1 MADIEKLKPGEI
13 LADASVADFI
23 SRLGLG
29 IAEAQRALDEN
40 SIAQLG
46 EFVQP
51 REGLGGRTL
60 LDLGL
65 MPAFYHYQHA
75 DLSCALQLS
84 MRVAKDEGFGFSIN
98 GNFNNN
104 SSSNG
109 SSDNSSSES
118 ESGSSSSHN
127 TRSAALNIKT
137 STTGALTVN
146 GQNLT
151 LAGSNPQDRIRQLG
165 QALRGNAATGV
176 SRVAV
181 TPPTQAVNPTVE
193 PPHEQVVASANAV
206 AFMAGGAQHGVIE
219 VEAVPAAPEEFQ
231 LKAGLV
237 VTTAVMPSLDAY
249 AADIATKIQA
259 LGYRAVVARGG
270 EILSHINFDLD
281 SSFIRDQPDAARL
294 RRVARLLKA
303 SGLSVR
309 VLGYTDRSGPS
320 SYNVGLGNR
329 RVAATIA
336 YLQAQGVSAAQ
347 LQAVTSTGEQRW
359 AQEGAA
365 DGQQN
370 EAHRLVEMI
379 LVDTPKRFVF
389 IDGDDS
395 HTLKPVLPDHTAG
408 PTPGNGWVYVSDP
421 AAVNLS
427 AGGRKVVIRGVDFPL
442 SGAAI
447 DGLATHSGEAYA
459 RHLALDVNAHPTVQV
474 KAWATGHVC
483 NLALAGD
490 NFALELVS
498 TEDREIS
505 MSSTEDVTVTRQFS
519 RSTTTHTT
527 SQNTGNRTIAV
538 GASLDYRSSRQFEQ
552 SVTGNSSITARLV
565 SIPAPPEFLA
575 LVKDFL
581 KE

>member
-98 GNFNNN
+98 GNFGDN
-104 SSSNG
+104 SSNNG
-109 SSDNSSSES
+109 SSDNTSAES
-118 ESGSSSSHN
+118 ESGSSSSRN
-127 TRSAALNIKT
+127 TRSAALSIKT

-151 LAGSNPQDRIRQLG
+151 LAGTNPQDRIRQLS

-193 PPHEQVVASANAV
+193 PPHEQVVASPNAV
-206 AFMAGGAQHGVIE
+206 AFMAGGAQQGAIE
-219 VEAVPAAPEEFQ
+219 VEALPAAPEEFQ
-231 LKAGLV
+231 LKAGVV
-237 VTTAVMPSLDAY
+237 VTSAVMPTLDAY
-249 AADIATKIQA
+249 AADIATKIHA
-259 LGYRAVVARGG
+259 LGYNAFVTQAGQV
-270 EILSHINFDLD
+270 LSGIKFDLD

-294 RRVARLLKA
+294 RRVARFLKA

-309 VLGYTDRSGPS
+309 VRGYTDRSGPS

-359 AQEGAA
+359 AQEGAP

-370 EAHRLVEMI
+370 EAHRLVE
-379 LVDTPKRFVF
+379 LVFVDNPKRYVFV
-389 IDGDDS
+389 DGDDS

-421 AAVNLS
+421 AVVNLS

-498 TEDREIS
+498 TEDREITL
-505 MSSTEDVTVTRQFS
+505 SSTEDVTVTRQFS

-552 SVTGNSSITARLV
+552 SVTGNSAISARLV

>member
-84 MRVAKDEGFGFSIN
+84 MRVAKDEGFGLNIN
-98 GNFNNN
+98 GNFNNS
-104 SSSNG
+104 SSSNN
-109 SSDNSSSES
+109 SSDNTSAES
-118 ESGSSSSHN
+118 ASGSNSSHN

-151 LAGSNPQDRIRQLG
+151 LAGTNPQDRIRQLA
-165 QALRGNAATGV
+165 QALRGNAASGV

-193 PPHEQVVASANAV
+193 PPHEQIVASANAV
-206 AFMAGGAQHGVIE
+206 AFMAGGAQQGAIE

-237 VTTAVMPSLDAY
+237 VTSAVMPTLDAY

-259 LGYRAVVARGG
+259 LGYNAFVTQAGQV
-270 EILSHINFDLD
+270 LSRINFDFD
-281 SSFIRDQPDAARL
+281 SALIRDQPDAARL

-359 AQEGAA
+359 AQEGAP
-365 DGQQN
+365 DGQQS
-370 EAHRLVEMI
+370 EAHRLVEMV
-379 LVDTPKRFVF
+379 LVDNPKRYVFV
-389 IDGDDS
+389 DGDDS
-395 HTLKPVLPDHTAG
+395 HTLKPVLPDHTGG

-459 RHLALDVNAHPTVQV
+459 RHLAQDVNAHPTVQV

-498 TEDREIS
+498 TEDREIALS
-505 MSSTEDVTVTRQFS
+505 ATEDVTVTRQFS

-552 SVTGNSSITARLV
+552 SVTGNSAISARLV

>member
-75 DLSCALQLS
+75 DLSCSLQLS

-98 GNFNNN
+98 GNFGDN

-127 TRSAALNIKT
+127 TRSAALTIKT

-146 GQNLT
+146 GQSLALT
-151 LAGSNPQDRIRQLG
+151 GSNPQERIRQLA
-165 QALRGNAATGV
+165 QSLRGNAATGV

-193 PPHEQVVASANAV
+193 PPHEQIVASPNAV
-206 AFMAGGAQHGVIE
+206 AFMAGGAQQGVIE

-231 LKAGLV
+231 LKAGVV
-237 VTTAVMPSLDAY
+237 VTSAVMPTVDAY
-249 AADIATKIQA
+249 AADIATKIVA
-259 LGYRAVVARGG
+259 LGYNAFVSHTGTVVSR
-270 EILSHINFDLD
+270 INFDLD
-281 SSFIRDQPDAARL
+281 SALIRDQPDAARL
-294 RRVARLLKA
+294 RRVARLLRA
-303 SGLSVR
+303 SGLAVR

-320 SYNVGLGNR
+320 GYNVGLGNR

-359 AQEGAA
+359 AQEGAP

-370 EAHRLVEMI
+370 EAHRLVE
-379 LVDTPKRFVF
+379 LVLIEHAKRYVFV
-389 IDGDDS
+389 DGDES

-483 NLALAGD
+483 HLALAGD

-498 TEDREIS
+498 TEDREITL
-505 MSSTEDVTVTRQFS
+505 SSTEDVTVTRQFS
-519 RSTTTHTT
+519 RSSSSHTT

-538 GASLDYRSSRQFEQ
+538 GASLDYRNSRQFEQ
-552 SVTGNSSITARLV
+552 SVTGNSAISARLV
-565 SIPAPPEFLA
+565 AIPAPPEFLA
-575 LVKDFL
+575 MIKEFL
-581 KE
+581 RE